1 MTRNRH
7 SFCRRFSLRNRCGNC
22 TEMGSGRSASKIGGI
37 LECRLSMLIP
47 KTKKELLS
55 YVSKKYANLAN
66 PGMNKHVRISRVFH
80 RSNIWADI
88 GTCRM
93 GRRYSV

>member
-1 MTRNRH
+1 
-7 SFCRRFSLRNRCGNC
+7 
-22 TEMGSGRSASKIGGI
+22 
-37 LECRLSMLIP
+37 MLIP

-80 RSNIWADI
+80 RSNIWVDI

-93 GRRYSV
+93 GRHYSV

>member
-1 MTRNRH
+1 
-7 SFCRRFSLRNRCGNC
+7 
-22 TEMGSGRSASKIGGI
+22 
-37 LECRLSMLIP
+37 MLIP

>member
-1 MTRNRH
+1 MTK
-7 SFCRRFSLRNRCGNC
+7 
-22 TEMGSGRSASKIGGI
+22 TKEMGFNRIFAGIGVAAALTFGVMDASAQSNGATT
-37 LECRLSMLIP
+37 RP
-47 KTKKELLS
+47 VRKTKKELLS